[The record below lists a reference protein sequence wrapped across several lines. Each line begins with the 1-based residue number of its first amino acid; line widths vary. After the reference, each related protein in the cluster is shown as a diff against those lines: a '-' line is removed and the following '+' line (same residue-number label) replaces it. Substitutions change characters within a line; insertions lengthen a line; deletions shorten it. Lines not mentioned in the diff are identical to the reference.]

1 MSNVSI
7 IILIIIVVIALIIG
21 PLFMLD
27 RNGRFN
33 IPKGFENKQGY
44 DEDEDDDW
52 GQKNQQTSNSSN
64 SSNSSNEHKTN
75 TPEHKKPDDK
85 L

>member
-44 DEDEDDDW
+44 DKDEDDDDW

-64 SSNSSNEHKTN
+64 EHKTN
-75 TPEHKKPDDK
+75 TPEHNKPDDK